1 MKVIG
6 LMSGTSLDGLDVAYC
21 EFFKPYSSSPVRLRD
36 MNAQRLD
43 RDLKAARDYEKHYGN
58 FLQLDTKDL
67 YCNVF
72 AATTYKYPPLLR
84 NKLARLH
91 DSSALEY
98 AQTDVE
104 LGHYIGKKVAK
115 FMNSHYG
122 TADLIASHG
131 HTIFHN
137 PASRLT
143 TQIGC
148 GDAIAAE
155 TGLPVVF
162 NFRRLDVALGGQG
175 APLVPMGDQLLFGNY
190 DGCLN
195 LGGIANISYNEV
207 TEKSTQL
214 NSFGKDIYTSC
225 TSITKETKTQ
235 RTAFDI
241 VVCNMAMNEVAHGLG
256 KEYDVDGE
264 TARSGKVC
272 HELLTALNALKY
284 YKQGAP
290 KSLGKEWYLEHM
302 APLLDGSALPIA
314 AELSAAD
321 LLCTL
326 VEHTAHQ
333 IAKVVKT
340 HHLRSLLVTGGGTY
354 NKYLIER
361 MQICINGAARELA
374 PAAKLPCYEEAA
386 SSRPVLPKGMC
397 DIVLP
402 HRTVIDYKEAI
413 IFALLGY
420 LRLTCQSNTYSS
432 VTGALCDSMGGD
444 IAGKFQEE

>member
-21 EFFKPYSSSPVRLRD
+21 EFLKPISASPVKMKD
-36 MNAQRLD
+36 MNVQRLY
-43 RDLKAARDYEKHYGN
+43 RDLKSARDYEKHYGN
-58 FLQLDTKDL
+58 YLQLDTKGL

-72 AATTYKYPPLLR
+72 AATTYKYPPSWR
-84 NKLARLH
+84 RRLAHLH
-91 DSSALEY
+91 EADALEY
-98 AQTDVE
+98 AQTDVD

-115 FMNSHYG
+115 FMKSHYG
-122 TADLIASHG
+122 AVDFIASHG

-137 PASRLT
+137 PASGLT

-175 APLVPMGDQLLFGNY
+175 APLVPVGDQLLFSDY

-195 LGGIANISYNEV
+195 LGGIANISYPSIPAEEASSGILHKDPAG
-207 TEKSTQL
+207 TEGTA
-214 NSFGKDIYTSC
+214 
-225 TSITKETKTQ
+225 

-241 VVCNMAMNEVAHGLG
+241 VVCNMAMNEVAHSMG
-256 KEYDVDGE
+256 KEYDDGGE
-264 TARSGKVC
+264 TARSGKIC
-272 HELLTALNALKY
+272 RELLTALNALKF
-284 YKQGAP
+284 YKQDEP
-290 KSLGKEWYLEHM
+290 KSLCKEWYIENM
-302 APLLDGSALPIA
+302 APLLDGSLLPVA
-314 AELSAAD
+314 GELSTAD

-326 VEHTAHQ
+326 VEHMAHQ
-333 IAKVVKT
+333 IALVVKK
-340 HHLRSLLVTGGGTY
+340 RKIRRLLVTGGGAY

-361 MQICINGAARELA
+361 LQMCINGVARDLTPSTRLMDEEPSEA
-374 PAAKLPCYEEAA
+374 PLLPH
-386 SSRPVLPKGMC
+386 GMC

-402 HRTVIDYKEAI
+402 HRTIVDYKEAI

-420 LRLTCQSNTYSS
+420 LRLTGQNNTYSS
-432 VTGALCDSMGGD
+432 VTGARCSSMGGD
-444 IAGKFQEE
+444 IAGKFKSGGE